1 MEVKFS
7 IGVWL
12 VYLEDGLQV
21 GVSDFAVLLELEV
34 ELVMSGENEDSLAR
48 DGDSPL
54 ELGNGGL
61 GLLLEDGEGLDV
73 AVLVAFRQTDSGA
86 LVSLPRRL
94 RSR

>member
-1 MEVKFS
+1 M
-7 IGVWL
+7 GVL
-12 VYLEDGLQV
+12 LAYLEDGLQV

-34 ELVMSGENEDSLAR
+34 ELVVSGEDQDSLSR
-48 DGDSPL
+48 DGDGPL
-54 ELGNGGL
+54 ELGDGGL

-73 AVLVAFRQTDSGA
+73 AVLVALGQADSGA